1 MKISWEINVCIL
13 STILL
18 VSSCQYSAVYTLN
31 NEDLSWMSPYKK
43 GDTVLFVSSDKVDTM
58 IVDEFILHNSPP
70 SIVPNEGTS
79 IYYAN
84 GKIENMFSHQGI
96 HFSSSLFV
104 GKGGKDLVLVSISLN
119 HRKWRTTYSTS
130 PKMQKVS
137 FAGLEYDDVIIVDEN
152 NSECSTES
160 AYDCEYFIW
169 SKSQGLI
176 QYKYLDGD
184 TYTFYKKLPYQGKRN
199 K

>member
-1 MKISWEINVCIL
+1 MRTKAFSLVL
-13 STILL
+13 SMFL
-18 VSSCQYSAVYTLN
+18 VLSCQYSAVYTLN

-84 GKIENMFSHQGI
+84 GKIENIFFHQGG
-96 HFSSSLFV
+96 HFSSSLYV
-104 GKGGKDLVLVSISLN
+104 GKEDKDLVLVNLSLN

-130 PKMQKVS
+130 PQMQKVS
-137 FAGLEYDDVIIVDEN
+137 FAGYEYNDVIIANES
-152 NSECSTES
+152 NSECSLKS
-160 AYDCEYFIW
+160 ADNCEYFIW

-184 TYTFYKKLPYQGKRN
+184 TYTFYKKLPYQVKRN
-199 K
+199 N